1 MSGRKQQAVA
11 ATHPP
16 THPPTLPPCPPA
28 RRFLFDIVAN
38 KRNSIDVD
46 NDGDVTD
53 GRVSLNQNH
62 DLDLLSPISLQNNHH
77 NQNNFN
83 TNLAVN
89 HYGEFTIVLR

>member
-1 MSGRKQQAVA
+1 MSMSNASDTRSEVLME
-11 ATHPP
+11 TN
-16 THPPTLPPCPPA
+16 
-28 RRFLFDIVAN
+28 RFFMSTPEPEMSV
-38 KRNSIDVD
+38 DVD
-46 NDGDVTD
+46 VDVEVENDVTD
-53 GRVSLNQNH
+53 ARVSLNQNH

>member
-1 MSGRKQQAVA
+1 MSMSNASDTRSEVLRE
-11 ATHPP
+11 TN
-16 THPPTLPPCPPA
+16 
-28 RRFLFDIVAN
+28 RFFMSTPEPEMSVDVDVDA
-38 KRNSIDVD
+38 DVD
-46 NDGDVTD
+46 NDGDVVD